1 MNRFESSFLSRLL
14 GRDLALTAR
23 ACAYAL
29 LAIVLMVLDARGGYV
44 SRIRDLGA
52 LALEPV
58 FHVVSWPPRLVATA
72 RSHLASKAQLRTDNE
87 RLQREALL
95 HAGVVQRLQALE
107 RENQSLRSLLDTAE
121 SRKFNYQFAQMLQVS
136 LDPYAHQVMID
147 RGVSAGVF
155 EGQAVIDGQGI
166 MGQVESAQLHVSRI
180 RLISDP
186 DHALPV
192 QINRTGMRT
201 VAFGI
206 GSVHTLLLPNV
217 PMQEDVRIGD
227 LLVTSGLGDR
237 FPPGFPVAVVESVER
252 PEGAAFARLLA
263 RPLAALGRGSELLLI
278 QPVAAP
284 ESRGEEPVEEA
295 RDTTQESGE

>member
-1 MNRFESSFLSRLL
+1 MNRFESSHLSRLL
-14 GRDLALTAR
+14 GQDLALTAR

-29 LAIVLMVLDARGGYV
+29 LAIILMVLDARGGYV
-44 SRIRDLGA
+44 SRIRDLSA
-52 LALEPV
+52 LVLEPV
-58 FHVVSWPPRLVATA
+58 FHVVSWPPRLAATA

-87 RLQREALL
+87 RLQRAALL
-95 HAGVVQRLQALE
+95 HAGEVQRLQALE
-107 RENQSLRSLLDTAE
+107 RENLNLRSLLDTAE
-121 SRKFNYQFAQMLQVS
+121 SRNFNYQFAQMLQVS

-147 RGVSAGVF
+147 QGVSSGVF
-155 EGQAVIDGQGI
+155 DGQAVIDGQGI
-166 MGQVESAQLHVSRI
+166 MGQVESAQLHVSRV

-217 PMQEDVRIGD
+217 PMQEDVLVGD
-227 LLVTSGLGDR
+227 LLITSGLGDR

-278 QPVAAP
+278 QPVVAP
-284 ESRGEEPVEEA
+284 ESRGEEPPEEA
-295 RDTTQESGE
+295 RYTTGENRK